1 MDDLFDSVEHID
13 DIYLEQE
20 NEAHEKVVSLKMVSD
35 LDNGIISRQSTKKQL
50 KDWFCKVMFNYEL
63 EVSCEDLFYIA
74 KQNSINIIG

>member
-35 LDNGIISRQSTKKQL
+35 LDNGIISKQSTKKTVEGLVLQS
-50 KDWFCKVMFNYEL
+50 DV
-63 EVSCEDLFYIA
+63 
-74 KQNSINIIG
+74 